1 MTPISAA
8 SAMPATRRLRLS
20 RLVRIAPLTLALLLA
35 ACRVDL
41 YASLNEAEANQMLAV
56 LTAEGID
63 ADKVRAGETGWS
75 VRVDEAQLPAALE
88 ILRSE
93 GLPGERFSSLGQVFQ
108 KQGLVATPTEERMR
122 YIFAL
127 SQELSE
133 TLRNIDGV
141 VTARVHVVIPA
152 TDPLSD
158 KIRPSSAAV
167 FIKHRPD
174 TDLRLLVPTVKDM
187 VAHSIEGVTHDK
199 VSLSLVEARPF
210 TPIGPVARTP
220 ASHGFPVGRFA
231 AIAGAVI
238 AALALA
244 GLGVLAWKRGGLRQA
259 FGRLGARPSTRSR
272 A

>member
-1 MTPISAA
+1 MI
-8 SAMPATRRLRLS
+8 ATAIRCLRALP
-20 RLVRIAPLTLALLLA
+20 LLLLLTLYG
-35 ACRVDL
+35 CKVDL
-41 YASLNEAEANQMLAV
+41 YASLNEPEANQMLAA
-56 LTAEGID
+56 LTADGID
-63 ADKVRAGETGWS
+63 AEKVRASEGGSGQASEAGWG
-75 VRVDEAQLPAALE
+75 VRVEESQLPAALE

-93 GLPGERFSSLGQVFQ
+93 GLPGERFASLGQVFQ

-122 YIFAL
+122 YIYAL

-174 TDLRLLVPTVKDM
+174 VDLRLLVPTVKDM
-187 VAHSIEGVTHDK
+187 VAHSIEGVTHDS

-210 TPIGPVARTP
+210 TPVPAISHAVSGAFPVA
-220 ASHGFPVGRFA
+220 RFA
-231 AIAGAVI
+231 AIALIAVL
-238 AALALA
+238 ALALVAA
-244 GLGVLAWKRGGLRQA
+244 GLLVWKRGNLRWP
-259 FGRLGARPSTRSR
+259 ARRAARSVS
-272 A
+272 

>member
-1 MTPISAA
+1 M
-8 SAMPATRRLRLS
+8 MPKPLMCRRLARAARL
-20 RLVRIAPLTLALLLA
+20 APALLALALA
-35 ACRVDL
+35 GCKVDL
-41 YASLNEAEANQMLAV
+41 YASLNEPEANQVLAA

-63 ADKVRAGETGWS
+63 AEKARADASGGTAEGQWR
-75 VRVDEAQLPAALE
+75 VRVEESQLPAALE
-88 ILRSE
+88 VLRSE
-93 GLPGERFSSLGQVFQ
+93 GLPGERFASLGQVFQ

-152 TDPLSD
+152 SDPLSD

-167 FIKHRPD
+167 FIKHRAD

-187 VAHSIEGVTHDK
+187 VAHSIEGVTHDN

-210 TPIGPVARTP
+210 APLAGAPGPA
-220 ASHGFPVGRFA
+220 AGFALGRLA
-231 AIAGAVI
+231 AIAVAAA
-238 AALALA
+238 AALALVVA
-244 GLGVLAWKRGGLRQA
+244 AVVAWQRGGLRWLR
-259 FGRLGARPSTRSR
+259 RLSAPRS
-272 A
+272 AP

>member
-1 MTPISAA
+1 MTAPIFRW
-8 SAMPATRRLRLS
+8 TRLA
-20 RLVRIAPLTLALLLA
+20 APLVAALALA
-35 ACRVDL
+35 GCKVDL
-41 YASLNEAEANQMLAV
+41 YASLNESEANQILAA
-56 LTAEGID
+56 LTADGLD
-63 ADKVRAGETGWS
+63 AEKARAGESGGGANDANWS
-75 VRVDEAQLPAALE
+75 VRVEESQLPAALE

-93 GLPGERFSSLGQVFQ
+93 GLPGERFASLGQVFQ

-122 YIFAL
+122 YIYAL

-174 TDLRLLVPTVKDM
+174 VDLRLLVPTVKDM
-187 VAHSIEGVTHDK
+187 VAHSIEGVTHDN

-210 TPIGPVARTP
+210 TPVAHAAPVAG
-220 ASHGFPVGRFA
+220 AFPVGRFA
-231 AIAGAVI
+231 LIALMVVLAAALIAAGA
-238 AALALA
+238 
-244 GLGVLAWKRGGLRQA
+244 LAWKRGGLRWP
-259 FGRLGARPSTRSR
+259 ARAPSRGLS
-272 A
+272 

>member
-8 SAMPATRRLRLS
+8 SAMPATRRRRLS
-20 RLVRIAPLTLALLLA
+20 RLAPLALALLLA

-141 VTARVHVVIPA
+141 VTARVHVVIRP
-152 TDPLSD
+152 P
-158 KIRPSSAAV
+158 IRC
-167 FIKHRPD
+167 R
-174 TDLRLLVPTVKDM
+174 
-187 VAHSIEGVTHDK
+187 
-199 VSLSLVEARPF
+199 
-210 TPIGPVARTP
+210 
-220 ASHGFPVGRFA
+220 
-231 AIAGAVI
+231 
-238 AALALA
+238 
-244 GLGVLAWKRGGLRQA
+244 
-259 FGRLGARPSTRSR
+259 TRSGRRRRRSSSSIVPIPTCACWCRRSRTWSPTASR

>member
-1 MTPISAA
+1 MIAT
-8 SAMPATRRLRLS
+8 ATRCLRVLPV
-20 RLVRIAPLTLALLLA
+20 LLLLA
-35 ACRVDL
+35 LSGCKVDL
-41 YASLNEAEANQMLAV
+41 YASLNEPEANQILAA
-56 LTAEGID
+56 LTADGID
-63 ADKVRAGETGWS
+63 AEKVRASDGETGGAGNGGWS
-75 VRVDEAQLPAALE
+75 VRVEESQLPLALE

-93 GLPGERFSSLGQVFQ
+93 GLPGERFASLGQVFQ

-122 YIFAL
+122 YIYAL

-174 TDLRLLVPTVKDM
+174 VDLRLLVPTVKDM
-187 VAHSIEGVTHDK
+187 VAHSIEGVTHDS
-199 VSLSLVEARPF
+199 VSLSLVEARPY
-210 TPIGPVARTP
+210 TPVPVTTHAG
-220 ASHGFPVGRFA
+220 AAGFPLARFA
-231 AIAGAVI
+231 MLALM

-244 GLGVLAWKRGGLRQA
+244 VTGAGVLAWRRGNLRWPSRRA
-259 FGRLGARPSTRSR
+259 ARSAP
-272 A
+272 

>member
-1 MTPISAA
+1 MTPTPPLSSSLARAA
-8 SAMPATRRLRLS
+8 RLAPAL
-20 RLVRIAPLTLALLLA
+20 LALALA
-35 ACRVDL
+35 ACKVDL
-41 YASLNEAEANQMLAV
+41 YASLNEPEANQVLAA

-63 ADKVRAGETGWS
+63 AEKARAGDSGGGNEGQWS
-75 VRVDEAQLPAALE
+75 VRVEESQLPAALE

-93 GLPGERFSSLGQVFQ
+93 GLPGERFASLGQVFQ

-152 TDPLSD
+152 NDPLSD

-187 VAHSIEGVTHDK
+187 VAHSIEGVTHDN

-210 TPIGPVARTP
+210 APLAAAHAP
-220 ASHGFPVGRFA
+220 AAGLPVGRFA
-231 AIAGAVI
+231 AIAV
-238 AALALA
+238 AALAAIALIA
-244 GLGVLAWKRGGLRQA
+244 AAAVAWQRGGLRWLRRRA
-259 FGRLGARPSTRSR
+259 TPRS
-272 A
+272 AL

>member
-1 MTPISAA
+1 MTAP
-8 SAMPATRRLRLS
+8 LS
-20 RLVRIAPLTLALLLA
+20 RWMCRARLALPLVAALA
-35 ACRVDL
+35 LAGCKVDL
-41 YASLNEAEANQMLAV
+41 YASLNENEANQILAA
-56 LTAEGID
+56 LTADGLD
-63 ADKVRAGETGWS
+63 AEKARAGESGGGNPDGNWS
-75 VRVDEAQLPAALE
+75 VRVEESQLPAALE

-93 GLPGERFSSLGQVFQ
+93 GLPGERFASLGQVFQ

-122 YIFAL
+122 YIYAL

-174 TDLRLLVPTVKDM
+174 VDLRLLVPTVKDM
-187 VAHSIEGVTHDK
+187 VAHSIEGVTHDS

-210 TPIGPVARTP
+210 TPVAHAA
-220 ASHGFPVGRFA
+220 ASTTISAINAKRPTGNAPGTA
-231 AIAGAVI
+231 AALIAAGA
-238 AALALA
+238 
-244 GLGVLAWKRGGLRQA
+244 LAWKRGGLRW
-259 FGRLGARPSTRSR
+259 PSR
-272 A
+272 APSRGLS

>member
-1 MTPISAA
+1 MTLPSPVLP
-8 SAMPATRRLRLS
+8 MPPARTARGALARLG
-20 RLVRIAPLTLALLLA
+20 RLVPLALAFALA

-63 ADKVRAGETGWS
+63 ADKERAGEAGWT

-93 GLPGERFSSLGQVFQ
+93 GLPGERFASLGQVFQ

-152 TDPLSD
+152 SDPLSD

-187 VAHSIEGVTHDK
+187 VAHSIEGVAHDS
-199 VSLSLVEARPF
+199 VSLTLVEARPF
-210 TPIGPVARTP
+210 TPVSRAP
-220 ASHGFPVGRFA
+220 AAGGFPVGRFA
-231 AIAGAVI
+231 AIGAAV
-238 AALALA
+238 ALAVALVA
-244 GLGVLAWKRGGLRQA
+244 AAAVMWQRGGLRW
-259 FGRLGARPSTRSR
+259 ARRRMSASSAPRGSV
-272 A
+272 

>member
-1 MTPISAA
+1 MMSTP
-8 SAMPATRRLRLS
+8 PLRRRLARAARL
-20 RLVRIAPLTLALLLA
+20 APALMALALA
-35 ACRVDL
+35 ACKVDL
-41 YASLNEAEANQMLAV
+41 YASLNEPEANQVLAA

-63 ADKVRAGETGWS
+63 AEKARAETSGGTGEGQWR
-75 VRVDEAQLPAALE
+75 VRVEESQLPAALE

-93 GLPGERFSSLGQVFQ
+93 GLPGERFASLGQVFQ

-167 FIKHRPD
+167 FIKHRAD

-187 VAHSIEGVTHDK
+187 VAHSIEGVTHDN

-210 TPIGPVARTP
+210 APQAGAPGPAP
-220 ASHGFPVGRFA
+220 GFAVGRFA
-231 AIAGAVI
+231 AIAVGAAVAI
-238 AALALA
+238 ALAVA
-244 GLGVLAWKRGGLRQA
+244 AVVAWQRGVLRWPQRRGT
-259 FGRLGARPSTRSR
+259 PRS
-272 A
+272 AN

>member
-1 MTPISAA
+1 MTAP
-8 SAMPATRRLRLS
+8 LS
-20 RLVRIAPLTLALLLA
+20 RWMCRARLALPLLA
-35 ACRVDL
+35 ALALAGCKVDL
-41 YASLNEAEANQMLAV
+41 YASLNENEANQILAA
-56 LTAEGID
+56 LTADGLD
-63 ADKVRAGETGWS
+63 AEKARAGDSGGGNQGGNQGGNWS
-75 VRVDEAQLPAALE
+75 VRVEESQLPAALE

-93 GLPGERFSSLGQVFQ
+93 GLPGERFASLGQVFQ

-122 YIFAL
+122 YIYAL

-174 TDLRLLVPTVKDM
+174 VDLRLLVPTVKDM
-187 VAHSIEGVTHDK
+187 VAHSIEGVTHDS

-210 TPIGPVARTP
+210 TPVAHAAAVP
-220 ASHGFPVGRFA
+220 GAFPVGRFA
-231 AIAGAVI
+231 LIALMVVLAAALIAAGA
-238 AALALA
+238 
-244 GLGVLAWKRGGLRQA
+244 LAWKRGGLRWPPRA
-259 FGRLGARPSTRSR
+259 PSRGLS
-272 A
+272 

>member
-1 MTPISAA
+1 MTPIPAA
-8 SAMPATRRLRLS
+8 SAMPAARRPGLAPLARL
-20 RLVRIAPLTLALLLA
+20 APLTLALLLA

-88 ILRSE
+88 VLRSE

-187 VAHSIEGVTHDK
+187 VAHSIEGVTHEN

-210 TPIGPVARTP
+210 TPIARAPV
-220 ASHGFPVGRFA
+220 SQGFPVGRFA

-259 FGRLGARPSTRSR
+259 LGRLGTRSAMRSR

>member
-1 MTPISAA
+1 MISK
-8 SAMPATRRLRLS
+8 PPLCRRLARAARL
-20 RLVRIAPLTLALLLA
+20 APALMALALA
-35 ACRVDL
+35 ACKVDL
-41 YASLNEAEANQMLAV
+41 YASLNEPEANQVLAA

-63 ADKVRAGETGWS
+63 AEKARADTSEGQWR
-75 VRVDEAQLPAALE
+75 VRVEESQLPAALE

-93 GLPGERFSSLGQVFQ
+93 GLPGERFASLGQVFQ

-152 TDPLSD
+152 SDPLSD

-167 FIKHRPD
+167 FIKHRAD

-187 VAHSIEGVTHDK
+187 VAHSIEGVTHDN
-199 VSLSLVEARPF
+199 VSLSLVEARP
-210 TPIGPVARTP
+210 
-220 ASHGFPVGRFA
+220 
-231 AIAGAVI
+231 
-238 AALALA
+238 
-244 GLGVLAWKRGGLRQA
+244 
-259 FGRLGARPSTRSR
+259 
-272 A
+272 